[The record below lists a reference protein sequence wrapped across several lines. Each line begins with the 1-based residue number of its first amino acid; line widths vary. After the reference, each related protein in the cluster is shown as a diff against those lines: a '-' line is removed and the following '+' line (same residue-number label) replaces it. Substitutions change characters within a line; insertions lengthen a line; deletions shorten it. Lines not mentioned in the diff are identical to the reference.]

1 MNNILMQVSMTS
13 VTSWKCEEIW
23 WKGRPRL
30 PR

>member
-1 MNNILMQVSMTS
+1 MQASMTS